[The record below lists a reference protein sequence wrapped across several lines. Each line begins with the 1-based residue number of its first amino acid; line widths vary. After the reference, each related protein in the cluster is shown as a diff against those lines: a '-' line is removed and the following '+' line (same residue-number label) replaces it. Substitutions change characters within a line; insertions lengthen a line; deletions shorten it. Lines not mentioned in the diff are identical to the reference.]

1 MSRKYCVV
9 PILVFCLAAAA
20 LIVYHSFFVQAST
33 INRDIRNTA
42 SNDSYQWP
50 SSLPETVPALP
61 GTINN
66 ITKEDGTDQDKY
78 CIDYQDLAN
87 VSLKDYQTLLQE
99 KGWTINSSA
108 GSKKSWQINATH
120 PDKMNLFISVDSRQD
135 TGFIKL
141 YLYEEG

>member
-1 MSRKYCVV
+1 MLKKCYVV
-9 PILVFCLAAAA
+9 PILVFCLAAVA
-20 LIVYHSFFVQAST
+20 LIVYQGFFVQAST
-33 INRDIRNTA
+33 INRDSRDTS

-50 SSLPETVPALP
+50 SSLPETIPALP
-61 GTINN
+61 GTISS

-78 CIDYQDLAN
+78 SIDYQDLAN
-87 VSLKDYQTLLQE
+87 VSLKDYQALLQE
-99 KGWTINSSA
+99 KGWTINSTA